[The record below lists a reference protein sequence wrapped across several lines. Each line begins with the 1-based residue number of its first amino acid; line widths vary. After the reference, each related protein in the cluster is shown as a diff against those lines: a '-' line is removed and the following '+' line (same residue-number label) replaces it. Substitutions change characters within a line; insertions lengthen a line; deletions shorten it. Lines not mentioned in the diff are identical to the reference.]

1 MRYLKLTIAY
11 DGTAYCGWQIQVG
24 DISIQEKLEESWKK
38 VTGESI
44 RITASGRTDGGV
56 HAEAQVCSLMT
67 QTHLSNRSLVRALNA
82 ETPYDISVLAVE
94 DAPTGFHAIRDAVGK
109 TYRYQ
114 IQYGRIRDPLRRRFW
129 WHVPREL
136 DVEQMRQGASYLTGK
151 HDFASFQSAGA
162 ERNLT
167 VRTVTRLELL
177 HRDPRPLSK
186 GGSSNSLDA
195 QSNSVDTQSSSE
207 HVQSNSEHVQYK
219 SLDFQSNSEH
229 VQSNLVGVPSNS
241 GVQFDSLSP
250 AFVDRDRQMETDWFP
265 TIVITI
271 SADGFLYKMVRNI
284 VGSLV
289 RVGEGKEKPAWIG
302 EVLAQCDRRAAGQAA
317 PANGLFLQ
325 EVRY

>member
-11 DGTAYCGWQIQVG
+11 DGTAYCGWQIQNG
-24 DISIQEKLEESWKK
+24 DASIQQRLEEGWRK

-67 QTHLSNRSLVRALNA
+67 ETKLTNQSLVRALNA
-82 ETPYDISVLAVE
+82 ETPFDIAVLTVE
-94 DAPTGFHAIRDAVGK
+94 DAPNGFHAIRDAVSK

-129 WHVPREL
+129 WHFPREL
-136 DVEQMRQGASYLTGK
+136 NIEAMRQGANCLIGT

-162 ERNLT
+162 ERSST
-167 VRTVTRLELL
+167 VRTVTQLELIE
-177 HRDPRPLSK
+177 HDPR
-186 GGSSNSLDA
+186 SNSLPRNSPGIL
-195 QSNSVDTQSSSE
+195 QSTN
-207 HVQSNSEHVQYK
+207 
-219 SLDFQSNSEH
+219 
-229 VQSNLVGVPSNS
+229 
-241 GVQFDSLSP
+241 
-250 AFVDRDRQMETDWFP
+250 DRDRVFSRDSFP
-265 TIVITI
+265 TLIVLI

-284 VGSLV
+284 VGTLV
-289 RVGEGKEKPAWIG
+289 RVGEDRESPEWIAD
-302 EVLAQCDRRAAGQAA
+302 VLAHRNRNAAGQAA